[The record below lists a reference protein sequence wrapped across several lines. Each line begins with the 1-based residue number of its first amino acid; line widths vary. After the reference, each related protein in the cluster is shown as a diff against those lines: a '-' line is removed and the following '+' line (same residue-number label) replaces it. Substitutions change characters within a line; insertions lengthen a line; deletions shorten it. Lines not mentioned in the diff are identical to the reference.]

1 MSRNPLPSTGFTGSE
16 HNFCRLRSV
25 KNPVLSSGRFRPA
38 VWLGP
43 VIFLVLVTAFWPQ
56 LHSPLKALAATVY
69 AVASTFGAGIVTPL
83 NALRLQAGT
92 SLLVP
97 LLLGLMAVTA
107 PCQLS
112 TGTAAWPW

>member
-1 MSRNPLPSTGFTGSE
+1 
-16 HNFCRLRSV
+16 V